1 MFVRGFRPL
10 DVVNIPTKHFGGI
23 LKKKNAKFLGVDPLG
38 YKKRGGGDH
47 PTPVGDAPARDIL
60 CISLLVNSA
69 VVPLINKGSVGQ
81 YREKETNIGRVNN
94 SDVKLNPASRPKTGP
109 GGAFVGHTAKLLSSC
124 RAWHGWPN
132 AKRIYRRACAGLLT

>member
-1 MFVRGFRPL
+1 MGDF
-10 DVVNIPTKHFGGI
+10 KE
-23 LKKKNAKFLGVDPLG
+23 KNAKFLGVDPLG

-94 SDVKLNPASRPKTGP
+94 SDVKLNPASRRWAQNRSRQCFCWAYREVAELMP
-109 GGAFVGHTAKLLSSC
+109 GLARVA
-124 RAWHGWPN
+124 
-132 AKRIYRRACAGLLT
+132 